1 MYTIAILIGILE
13 GLTEFVP
20 VSSTGHMIIAGHI
33 LGFTGQTADSFEIFI
48 QLGAILAVVGV
59 YYKTFLNLIPS
70 KTKEHQRS
78 GSTEALG
85 FQALGRQAVGFQG
98 IRGMGL
104 LALTTF
110 PALVAGKI
118 AHDFIKEHLFSPQTV
133 AIGLAVGGLGLIL
146 IELFKPKATVT
157 DINSITWREALTIG
171 LFQCL
176 ALWPGMSR
184 SGSTIIGG
192 MLLKIDRKTTAQ
204 YSFIA
209 AVPIMFAATFYDLFK
224 SRHFLHLSD
233 APIFALGF
241 VVAFISAWFAIRYF
255 IKFVAN
261 HSLQGFGW
269 YRIAL
274 AVFTW
279 WFFSRPL

>member
-48 QLGAILAVVGV
+48 QLGAILAVIGV
-59 YYKTFLNLIPS
+59 YWKSFLNLIPNKK
-70 KTKEHQRS
+70 KTPQS
-78 GSTEALG
+78 SASTE
-85 FQALGRQAVGFQG
+85 AVGFQG
-98 IRGMGL
+98 LGGIGL
-104 LALTTF
+104 LALTTL

-118 AHDFIKEHLFSPQTV
+118 AHGYIKEHLFSPQTV
-133 AIGLAVGGLGLIL
+133 AIGLALGGIGLIL

-184 SGSTIIGG
+184 SGSTLIGG
-192 MLLKIDRKTTAQ
+192 MLLKIDRKTTTQ
-204 YSFIA
+204 YSFMA
-209 AVPIMFAATFYDLFK
+209 AVPIMFAATFFDLFK
-224 SRHFLHLSD
+224 SRHFLHMSD

-261 HSLQGFGW
+261 HSLQVFGW
-269 YRIAL
+269 YRIVL

-279 WFFSRPL
+279 WFFSRA